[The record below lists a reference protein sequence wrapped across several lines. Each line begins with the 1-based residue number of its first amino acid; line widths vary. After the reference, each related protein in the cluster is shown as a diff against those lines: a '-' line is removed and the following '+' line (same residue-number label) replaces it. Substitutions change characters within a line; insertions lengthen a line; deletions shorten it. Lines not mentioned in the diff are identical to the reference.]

1 MYLLDT
7 NVVSELRRA
16 KPHGAVLAWL
26 ESVPDSSL
34 RLSALTLGEIQ
45 AGVEKLR
52 SRDPKKAEEIENWAD
67 QIEQTFAVVPVDAK
81 IFRLHARWM
90 HARPDHCY
98 EDALIA
104 ATAKIHDLTV
114 VTRNAEDFVRY
125 DIALLDPF
133 TFSGKK

>member
-52 SRDPKKAEEIENWAD
+52 SRDREKAEEIENWAD
-67 QIEQTFAVVPVDAK
+67 QIEQTFAVVPVDGR

-104 ATAKIHDLTV
+104 ATAKVHDLTV
-114 VTRNAEDFVRY
+114 VTRNAKDFARY

-133 TFSGKK
+133 TVSGKK

>member
-52 SRDPKKAEEIENWAD
+52 ARNRDKAEEIENWAD
-67 QIEQTFAVVPVDAK
+67 QIEQTFAVVPIDAK

-104 ATAKIHDLTV
+104 ATAKVHDLTV
-114 VTRNAEDFVRY
+114 VTRNAKDFARY

-133 TFSGKK
+133 TVSGKK

>member
-104 ATAKIHDLTV
+104 VTAKIHDLTV
-114 VTRNAEDFVRY
+114 VTRNTEDFARY

>member
-52 SRDPKKAEEIENWAD
+52 ARNRDKAEEIENWAD
-67 QIEQTFAVVPVDAK
+67 QIEQTFAVVPIDAK

-90 HARPDHCY
+90 HARLDHCY

-104 ATAKIHDLTV
+104 ATAKVHDLTV
-114 VTRNAEDFVRY
+114 VTRNAKDFARY

-133 TFSGKK
+133 TVSGKK

>member
-52 SRDPKKAEEIENWAD
+52 SRNREKAEEIENWAD

-98 EDALIA
+98 EGALIA

-114 VTRNAEDFVRY
+114 VTRNAKDFARY